1 MTCPRNLGVV
11 PVMTRGRLRIQY
23 CLSSHVS
30 KLLEAKINHNGS
42 YKQAFTLKHANRG
55 KAWGLNKADTKMRE
69 GGRSSNV
76 TFKPLQQQV
85 QQKARIQLKMLKKGA
100 VQTLMW

>member
-11 PVMTRGRLRIQY
+11 PVMTRGRLKIQY
-23 CLSSHVS
+23 CLSSLVS
-30 KLLEAKINHNGS
+30 KRLEAKINHNSS

-55 KAWGLNKADTKMRE
+55 EPWGPNKADTKIRE

-76 TFKPLQQQV
+76 TFKPFQQQV
-85 QQKARIQLKMLKKGA
+85 QQKML
-100 VQTLMW
+100 QTRKVLRRH

>member
-23 CLSSHVS
+23 CLVS
-30 KLLEAKINHNGS
+30 KLLEAKINHNSS

-55 KAWGLNKADTKMRE
+55 KAWGLNKADTKMWE
-69 GGRSSNV
+69 GGRNSNE

-85 QQKARIQLKMLKKGA
+85 QQKAGIQLKMLKTRK
-100 VQTLMW
+100 VLCRH